1 VAQPRIVMGKI
12 LPTGEGF
19 HTVQSQRYDEWT
31 LSTGAGYGG
40 LSGSAGFIIDQ
51 TGQLIGIAG
60 IFGAST
66 VSRSYPFVKNQENY
80 MIAEGTING
89 LLFAKQTL
97 PKDKQ
102 QDWIERNFTYF
113 STPSTKANMDHIAE
127 VQQWKNKVLEMC
139 DTFKQS
145 IKNTLLPEKQKA
157 IQQFQQSYL
166 SLLSENSVPIDMP
179 WIVIAEG
186 ENLTKQRFDT
196 YQSDMQQF
204 KKIFEEK
211 TQNHLNKLQKIQNL
225 GIQQYVLTS
234 PSHGNDLES
243 ILLQNWILNGFSRIT
258 SLEAL
263 EDKTLPP
270 SMLFHW
276 RNVNPFQ
283 KKW

>member
-1 VAQPRIVMGKI
+1 
-12 LPTGEGF
+12 
-19 HTVQSQRYDEWT
+19 
-31 LSTGAGYGG
+31 
-40 LSGSAGFIIDQ
+40 
-51 TGQLIGIAG
+51 
-60 IFGAST
+60 
-66 VSRSYPFVKNQENY
+66 SYPFVKNQENY

-113 STPSTKANMDHIAE
+113 STPSTKANVDHVAE
-127 VQQWKNKVLEMC
+127 VKQWKNKVLDMY

-145 IKNTLLPEKQKA
+145 IKNASLPEKQKA